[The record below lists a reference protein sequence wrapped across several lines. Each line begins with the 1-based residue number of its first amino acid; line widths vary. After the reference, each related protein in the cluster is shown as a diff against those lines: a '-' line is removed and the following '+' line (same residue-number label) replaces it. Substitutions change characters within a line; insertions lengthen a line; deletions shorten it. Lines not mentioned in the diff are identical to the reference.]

1 MGSIRNWM
9 FAAAVVAGGLGL
21 GATTAQAAQ
30 FGIYV
35 GGPAAYVP
43 PCPGP
48 GYVWAAGYRSGG
60 YWVPG
65 RWNFVGVRD
74 RGYDRFAYV
83 DRDRDHRDF
92 ARRDYDRDRGRDF
105 DRHQDRDRNHDRD
118 RDHERR

>member
-1 MGSIRNWM
+1 MGSIRNLM
-9 FAAAVVAGGLGL
+9 LAAVVVAGGLGL

-35 GGPAAYVP
+35 RGPVAYVP

-65 RWNFVGVRD
+65 RWNFAGVR
-74 RGYDRFAYV
+74 GGDRFAYV
-83 DRDRDHRDF
+83 DRDRDHRF
-92 ARRDYDRDRGRDF
+92 FDRDHGRDF
-105 DRHQDRDRNHDRD
+105 DRHEDRDRGGDRF
-118 RDHERR
+118 RR